1 MVSLFCVD
9 STEGLSKIAK
19 RTLALGYGVEGPIS
33 MRHGGQPQGP
43 PHHSTPPLPLRD
55 SPSHGKKLPLRDSPS
70 HGKKLPLRAPSLPLR
85 DSPGHGK
92 KPTPVRVAVLALRE
106 RARNHS
112 TGSCGSLIRIRIKL
126 PSSQKIS
133 Q

>member
-1 MVSLFCVD
+1 MVSLLCVD

-43 PHHSTPPLPLRD
+43 PHHSTPP
-55 SPSHGKKLPLRDSPS
+55 
-70 HGKKLPLRAPSLPLR
+70 LPLR